1 MQVTIE
7 RLGREGDG
15 IAADVRVPFALPGEV
30 WRVGGAPELLEPVPA
45 RVTPPC
51 AHFGV
56 CGGCA
61 LQHAE
66 MEWLAQWKG
75 GTVVRAL
82 AAQRIEAEVRP
93 VVTSPVA
100 SRRRAV
106 LAGRRTR
113 KGALVGFHGRRSGG
127 LVAVPDCRVLRPEII
142 AAVPALQVLA
152 GLAASRTSEVR
163 LTVTSGPAGL
173 DVDVGGGRPL
183 DAELASEVAAA
194 AEAADLARVAW
205 DGVPVAVH
213 RTPWLGFGRARVV
226 PPPGAFL
233 QATAEGEAALV
244 SAVRGIVGGA
254 ARVLDLFAGC
264 GTFTLPLAEAASVVA
279 VEGEAAMM
287 TALAAGARGA
297 TDLRP
302 VRTVTR
308 DLFRRPLI
316 AAELGAAEAVVI
328 DPPRAGAE
336 AQARELAVS
345 GVARVA
351 SVSCN
356 PASFAR
362 DARILID
369 GGYRLEWVQPV
380 DQFLWSGHVEL
391 VAAFVR

>member
-1 MQVTIE
+1 MRAPITAAGAA
-7 RLGREGDG
+7 RLRN
-15 IAADVRVPFALPGEV
+15 
-30 WRVGGAPELLEPVPA
+30 ELEHLKSV
-45 RVTPPC
+45 
-51 AHFGV
+51 
-56 CGGCA
+56 
-61 LQHAE
+61 
-66 MEWLAQWKG
+66 K
-75 GTVVRAL
+75 
-82 AAQRIEAEVRP
+82 
-93 VVTSPVA
+93 
-100 SRRRAV
+100 
-106 LAGRRTR
+106 
-113 KGALVGFHGRRSGG
+113 
-127 LVAVPDCRVLRPEII
+127 RPEII

-287 TALAAGARGA
+287 TALAEGARGA